1 MPHPPPSRTRSFAA
15 AALVAVIGTMPAQAH
30 NESVH
35 QRMTDYAYHVLLAAA
50 AVRDGRDMSARLRS
64 RIDSVSKRDPSVA
77 ALLRAAS
84 RARPRLQSLK
94 SGLPLDDTPCIF
106 PPFITAVGGVVPDWQ
121 LPAQTPL
128 IDVAM
133 KQVRFPVTV
142 HYGHGPVICAIDIG
156 WQPSGVLASVNP
168 GTLTTRDHTGV
179 TLGYWAAA
187 PDKEKHD
194 WVLSSTTLGALQV
207 PLAVAA
213 GFETTA
219 AASAACILAC
229 GLFPP
234 ACVACPALGIAAGV
248 AAIDEITSIDASAL
262 ESEDYVGLGHFID
275 MKPPPAGATLFDT
288 QPGKSMLR
296 AGPNGVPDMTEDIVI
311 LAFELGGVHVNHAKS
326 SAPGN
331 YEIVLGASGAVGTD
345 GHVNSTRRS
354 ASQWQAPL
362 LPQLEL
368 TAVDNLA
375 MFGYRKAREFRG
387 ASLEARRLGWP
398 LHALGDASVPMHAVG
413 ASGWGHRPYED
424 SVDARFDTLVAAS
437 NAAASIET
445 VVDVLQRA
453 AAWRTFIEARRATLG
468 SPDVPLRDLVTAVAD
483 RTRVKAAA
491 QPQVFS
497 EVASL
502 AYIVDQDAAVAFYES
517 AAMSAVQRDLLV
529 EGIAATLAFLIAYTE
544 VGP

>member
-1 MPHPPPSRTRSFAA
+1 MQDSSPSRTRSFASLAFVA
-15 AALVAVIGTMPAQAH
+15 AVGHGTVQAH

-50 AVRDGRDMSARLRS
+50 AARDGRDMSPRLRS
-64 RIDSVSKRDPSVA
+64 RIDSTAKRDRAVA
-77 ALLRAAS
+77 ALLGAAS
-84 RARPRLQSLK
+84 LARPRLQSLK
-94 SGLPLDDTPCIF
+94 SGLPPDDTPCVF
-106 PPFITAVGGVVPDWQ
+106 PSFVAAVGGGVPDWH
-121 LPAQTPL
+121 LPAQTWL
-128 IDVAM
+128 IDIAM

-142 HYGHGPVICAIDIG
+142 HYGHGPVICAIDIAY
-156 WQPSGVLASVNP
+156 QPSGVLASVNP

-187 PDKEKHD
+187 PDKAKHD

-207 PLAVAA
+207 PLAV
-213 GFETTA
+213 GIGVETTL

-234 ACVACPALGIAAGV
+234 ACVACPVLGVAAGA

-262 ESEDYVGLGHFID
+262 ESEDYVGFGHFID

-296 AGPNGVPDMTEDIVI
+296 AGPTGVPDLTEELVI

-326 SAPGN
+326 SAPSD

-345 GHVNSTRRS
+345 GHVNTTARG

-362 LPQLEL
+362 LSHLEL

-375 MFGYRKAREFRG
+375 MFGYRKARGFRG
-387 ASLEARRLGWP
+387 ESLEVRQLGWP
-398 LHALGDASVPMHAVG
+398 LHALGDAAVPMHAVG

-437 NAAASIET
+437 NTAASIET
-445 VVDVLQRA
+445 VVDVLRRA
-453 AAWRTFIEARRATLG
+453 AVWRTFIEARRAALG
-468 SPDVPLRDLVTAVAD
+468 STDVPVRDLVTAVAD
-483 RTRVKAAA
+483 RTRVKADAK
-491 QPQVFS
+491 PQVFS
-497 EVASL
+497 DLASL
-502 AYIVDQDAAVAFYES
+502 AYIVDQDAAMSVYES
-517 AAMSAVQRDLLV
+517 TAMTAVQRDLLI
-529 EGIAATLAFLIAYTE
+529 EGIAAVLAFLVAYTE
-544 VGP
+544 VAP